1 MRRRIVALI
10 ALCTDVTVAAL
21 AWPRLPERVPLHWDF
36 QGRVDRYGSRLELLV
51 WGPALIVGTWLVLEV
66 VRRVDPRWLKRRPV
80 EADAPR
86 TETEGARETV
96 ECLLISFVAALHV
109 GLLLI
114 GAGAFRDPSRILA
127 ILLAAFL
134 LVLGNFVGRV
144 RPNWFIGIRTPWTL
158 SSDEVWRRTHRL
170 AARLMVALG
179 LVLFPL
185 AAVLPDRAALVASLT
200 GLLAAAL
207 LPAAW
212 SYVYWRRA
220 AV

>member
-10 ALCTDVTVAAL
+10 AFCTDLTVAAL
-21 AWPRLPERVPLHWDF
+21 ASPRLAERVPLHWDF
-36 QGRVDRYGSRLELLV
+36 HGRVDRYGSKLELLV
-51 WGPALIVGTWLVLEV
+51 LGPALILGTWLVIELA
-66 VRRVDPRWLKRRPV
+66 RLVDPRWLGRRPA
-80 EADAPR
+80 EPAAPR
-86 TETEGARETV
+86 TETEGAREIV
-96 ECLLISFVAALHV
+96 ECLLISFVAVLHV

-114 GAGAFRDPSRILA
+114 AAGIFRDPTRILA
-127 ILLAAFL
+127 VLLAAFL
-134 LVLGNFVGRV
+134 LVLGNFMGRL

-179 LVLFPL
+179 VLLLPL
-185 AAVLPDRAALVASLT
+185 AVVLPDRAALVASLT
-200 GLLAAAL
+200 ALLAAGL

>member
-10 ALCTDVTVAAL
+10 AFCTDVTVAAL
-21 AWPRLPERVPLHWDF
+21 AWPRLPERVPLHWNF
-36 QGRVDRYGSRLELLV
+36 QGHVDRYGSKLELLV
-51 WGPALIVGTWLVLEV
+51 LGPALILGTWLVIELA
-66 VRRVDPRWLKRRPV
+66 RLVDPRWLKRRPV

-86 TETEGARETV
+86 TETEGAREIV
-96 ECLLISFVAALHV
+96 ECLLISFMAVLHI
-109 GLLLI
+109 GLLLLA
-114 GAGAFRDPSRILA
+114 AGIFREPSRVLA
-127 ILLAAFL
+127 VLLAAFL
-134 LVLGNFVGRV
+134 LVLGNFMGRL

-179 LVLFPL
+179 LLLLPV
-185 AAVLPDRAALVASLT
+185 AVIVPGRAAFAASLV
-200 GLLAAAL
+200 GLLAAGL

-220 AV
+220 VV

>member
-1 MRRRIVALI
+1 M
-10 ALCTDVTVAAL
+10 
-21 AWPRLPERVPLHWDF
+21 
-36 QGRVDRYGSRLELLV
+36 
-51 WGPALIVGTWLVLEV
+51 IVGTWLVLEMA
-66 VRRVDPRWLKRRPV
+66 RRVDPRWLKRRPV
-80 EADAPR
+80 EEGAPR

-96 ECLLISFVAALHV
+96 ECLIISFMAVVHV

-134 LVLGNFVGRV
+134 LVLGNFMGRV
-144 RPNWFIGIRTPWTL
+144 RPNWFVGIRTPWTL

-200 GLLAAAL
+200 ALLAAGL